1 MNGLAFLQSVLIA
14 LVASSCA
21 LFSASEQRLRPP
33 SADLG
38 KALRAVCF
46 SGEGKGR
53 VILPNGRYSFSYQA
67 LHQKQ
72 KRVWLLELD
81 FFLGGDQL
89 LSLDYSQL
97 EKNQITPGGS
107 LYQRLKLTPRDAAM
121 LHALLLQ
128 FAKILAAESGQNL
141 APQAH
146 WDWEE
151 KEGGL
156 ELSSRSH
163 GQSVLLKAGEYR
175 YDDTSKKAFYR
186 KIHISLGR
194 FELQLFPS
202 SCQ

>member
-1 MNGLAFLQSVLIA
+1 MAA
-14 LVASSCA
+14 LMASSCA
-21 LFSASEQRLRPP
+21 LFSASESRRRPP
-33 SADLG
+33 SADLSR
-38 KALRAVCF
+38 AINAVCF

-97 EKNQITPGGS
+97 ESGQIALGGS
-107 LYQRLKLTPRDAAM
+107 LYQRLKLTPQDASM

-128 FAKILAAESGQNL
+128 FAKMLALKSGQNL
-141 APQAH
+141 IPQAR
-146 WDWEE
+146 WNWEE
-151 KEGGL
+151 TKDGL
-156 ELSSRSH
+156 ELSLA
-163 GQSVLLKAGEYR
+163 GPYGKNVLLKATQYR
-175 YDDTSKKAFYR
+175 YDDSNNKAFYR
-186 KIHISLGR
+186 KIQISLER
-194 FELQLFPS
+194 FQLQLFPS